1 MFIGILALLTIV
13 VWYIQINELIK
24 PEEKKDNRK
33 VIILTAFGCIL
44 TIVLTVNLF
53 QNFIA

>member
-33 VIILTAFGCIL
+33 VILLTAFGCLLTAFL
-44 TIVLTVNLF
+44 TIKLF
-53 QNFIA
+53 QMFIA